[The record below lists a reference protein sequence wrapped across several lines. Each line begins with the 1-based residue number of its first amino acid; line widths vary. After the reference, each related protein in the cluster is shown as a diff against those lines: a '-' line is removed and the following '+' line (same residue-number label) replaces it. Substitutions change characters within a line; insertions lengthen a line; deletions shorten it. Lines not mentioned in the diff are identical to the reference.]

1 MNICAIVVNEAN
13 GPLCFEDI
21 ELAPPNRGELL
32 IKVTACGFC
41 HTDELVRVQALPVP
55 LPVVLGH
62 EGCGIVESVGAEVTE
77 FSPGD
82 RVCVSFGHCGVCA
95 RCRSGMPTMCDS
107 FVPINFGGVQPDGT
121 SRLSRGGESVSTLF
135 GQSTFATYAVVNAGS
150 AIKVPDDIPLEITGP
165 LGCGIQTGAG
175 TVLNMLK
182 PRPGSSIAV
191 FGCGSVGLSAIMAA
205 KLAGCGMIIGVDL
218 VSSRLDLAL
227 ELGATHVINGA
238 ETPDVTAEIRK
249 LTGLGTDAS
258 IDTTGKSIGTRMAL
272 NAVRPGGSAYV
283 IGGGGDVTFNVE
295 TELMGVGKSLI
306 GGVEGNS
313 NPKVFIPELMEHY
326 RAGRFPFDKMITFYD
341 FDDVESAVR
350 DTKSGKAVK
359 AVLKMT

>member
-1 MNICAIVVNEAN
+1 
-13 GPLCFEDI
+13 
-21 ELAPPNRGELL
+21 LAPPSRGELL

-41 HTDELVRVQALPVP
+41 HTDELVRAQALPVP

-62 EGCGIVESVGAEVTE
+62 EGCGIVERVGAEVTE

-82 RVCVSFGHCGVCA
+82 RVCVSFGYCGVCE
-95 RCRSGMPTMCDS
+95 RCRTGLPTMCDS
-107 FVPINFGGVQPDGT
+107 FVPINFGGVQADGT
-121 SRLSRGGESVSTLF
+121 SRLSRDGKPVATLF
-135 GQSTFATYAVVNAGS
+135 GQSTFATYAVVNARS
-150 AIKVPDDIPLEITGP
+150 AVKVPDDIPLEITGP

-218 VSSRLDLAL
+218 LPSRLDLAM

-238 ETPDVTAEIRK
+238 DTPDIPAEIRK

-258 IDTTGKSIGTRMAL
+258 IDTTGKSVGTRLAL

-283 IGGGGDVTFNVE
+283 IGGGGDMTINVE
-295 TELMGVGKSLI
+295 TELMAVGKSLI

-341 FDDVESAVR
+341 FADAESAMQ